1 MTHWQL
7 RTSPQFDRAARRLD
21 RAVLRRLKA
30 YLEGVC
36 QLDDPRQ
43 RRKGLSGNLG
53 EYWRYRI
60 GDWRVIAE
68 IRDDELVIIA
78 VGLGHRSTIYR
89 DRTLP
94 Q

>member
-1 MTHWQL
+1 
-7 RTSPQFDRAARRLD
+7 
-21 RAVLRRLKA
+21 
-30 YLEGVC
+30 
-36 QLDDPRQ
+36 
-43 RRKGLSGNLG
+43 
-53 EYWRYRI
+53 
-60 GDWRVIAE
+60 VIAE

>member
-1 MTHWQL
+1 M
-7 RTSPQFDRAARRLD
+7 
-21 RAVLRRLKA
+21 LRRVKV
-30 YLEGVC
+30 YLEAVC

-43 RRKGLSGNLG
+43 RGKGLTGDRAG
-53 EYWRYRI
+53 YWRYRI

-68 IRDDELVIIA
+68 IREEELVIIA

-89 DRTLP
+89 D